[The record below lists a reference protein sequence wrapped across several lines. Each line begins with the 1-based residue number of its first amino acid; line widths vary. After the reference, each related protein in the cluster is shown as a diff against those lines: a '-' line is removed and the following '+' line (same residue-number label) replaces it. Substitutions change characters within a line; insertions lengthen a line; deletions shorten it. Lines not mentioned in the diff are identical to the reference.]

1 MQEKYRAVVV
11 DDERLARQRLIRL
24 LNKFENVEVVG
35 EAFDVVSAKRVID
48 SLSPDIVFL
57 DIQMPKQS
65 GFDLL
70 EQVNFEGRVVFV
82 TAYDNFALRA
92 FDVNALDYMVK
103 PVREDRIEKMLEKL
117 SKESSSNISL
127 QRLSYEDKIFV
138 TDNKFMK
145 FVNIKEILLIQS
157 TGNYS
162 KIFLNNGDKHLIYKP
177 LKEWENRLPSN
188 KFCRV
193 HRTSIVNIDYVEK
206 LEKWFNYSFR
216 VYITGFDVPVM
227 MSKTYSSVLRNRF
240 S

>member
-1 MQEKYRAVVV
+1 MQEKYSAVVV

-24 LNKFENVEVVG
+24 LNKFDKVDIVG
-35 EAFDVVSAKRVID
+35 EAYDVTSAKRIIER
-48 SLSPDIVFL
+48 LSPDIVFL

-70 EQVNFEGRVVFV
+70 EQLSYEGRVVFV
-82 TAYDNFALRA
+82 SAYDNFALRA
-92 FDVNALDYMVK
+92 FDVNAFDYLVK
-103 PVREDRIEKMLEKL
+103 PVSEDRIEKMLDRL
-117 SKESSSNISL
+117 SKNESSSISC
-127 QRLSYEDKIFV
+127 QKFNYEDKIFIS
-138 TDNKFMK
+138 DNKFMK
-145 FVNIKEILLIQS
+145 FVNLKEIILIQS

-162 KIFLNNGDKHLIYKP
+162 KIFINNGEKHLLYRA
-177 LKEWENRLPSN
+177 LKDWESRLPSN
-188 KFCRV
+188 KFCRI
-193 HRTSIVNIDYVEK
+193 HRTSIVNIDYVAK

>member
-1 MQEKYRAVVV
+1 MQEKYSAIVV

-24 LNKFENVEVVG
+24 LNKFDNVEVVG
-35 EAFDVVSAKRVID
+35 EAFDVISAKRIIE
-48 SLSPDIVFL
+48 SLSPDIIFL

-70 EQVNFEGRVVFV
+70 EQVSVEGRVVFV

-103 PVREDRIEKMLEKL
+103 PVREERIEKMLEKL
-117 SKESSSNISL
+117 SKEEFSKNTF
-127 QRLSYEDKIFV
+127 QKFNYEDKIFV

-145 FVNIKEILLIQS
+145 FVNLKEVILIQS

-162 KIFLNNGDKHLIYKP
+162 KVCLSNGEKFLLYRP
-177 LKEWENRLPSN
+177 LKEWEGRLPSH
-188 KFCRV
+188 KFCRI

-216 VYITGFDVPVM
+216 VYIKGFDVPVM

>member
-1 MQEKYRAVVV
+1 MQEKYSAVVV

-24 LNKFENVEVVG
+24 LNKFDNVEIVG
-35 EAFDVVSAKRVID
+35 EAYDVTSAKRIIE

-70 EQVNFEGRVVFV
+70 EQINYEGRVVFV
-82 TAYDNFALRA
+82 SAYDNFALRA
-92 FDVNALDYMVK
+92 FDVNAFDYLVK
-103 PVREDRIEKMLEKL
+103 PVSEDRIEKMLDRL
-117 SKESSSNISL
+117 SKDEGSNISC
-127 QRLSYEDKIFV
+127 QKFNYEDKIFIS
-138 TDNKFMK
+138 DNKFMK
-145 FVNIKEILLIQS
+145 FVNLKEIILIQS

-162 KIFLNNGDKHLIYKP
+162 KIFINNGEKHLLYRA
-177 LKEWENRLPSN
+177 LKDWESRLPSN
-188 KFCRV
+188 KFCRI

-227 MSKTYSSVLRNRF
+227 MSKTYSSVLRSRF

>member
-1 MQEKYRAVVV
+1 MQEKYNAVVV

-24 LNKFENVEVVG
+24 LNKFDIIEVVG
-35 EAFDVVSAKRVID
+35 EAYDVSSAKKIID
-48 SLSPDIVFL
+48 SLSPDIIFL

-70 EQVNFEGRVVFV
+70 EQLSFEGRIVFV
-82 TAYDNFALRA
+82 SAYDNFALRA
-92 FDVNALDYMVK
+92 FDVNAFDYMVK
-103 PVREDRIEKMLEKL
+103 PVREDRIEKMLE
-117 SKESSSNISL
+117 
-127 QRLSYEDKIFV
+127 RLSRNEGSNLSYQRFNYEDKIFIS
-138 TDNKFMK
+138 DNKFMK
-145 FVNIKEILLIQS
+145 FVNLKEIILIQS

-162 KIFLNNGDKHLIYKP
+162 KIFINNGEKHLLYRP
-177 LKEWENRLPSN
+177 LKDWENRLPSN
-188 KFCRV
+188 KFCRI

-216 VYITGFDVPVM
+216 VYITGFEVPVM